1 LAKGAIA
8 GYNSVSKNNAG
19 LQSALNTVPVSITVD
34 ADNSWQLYRSGVLSQ
49 ACGLFGQCDH
59 AVIAVGYDT
68 SASTFKIRNSWG
80 ASWGEGG
87 YVRIAN
93 DVSNP
98 YCLYNSAPFTAK
110 VSADV
115 TV

>member
-1 LAKGAIA
+1 MGA
-8 GYNSVSKNNAG
+8 
-19 LQSALNTVPVSITVD
+19 LQSAITSVPVSVTVD

-49 ACGLFGQCDH
+49 ACGLFGQIDH

-93 DVSNP
+93 SVSNP
-98 YCLYNSAPFTAK
+98 TACTTPLPSPQRCLLTSP
-110 VSADV
+110 S
-115 TV
+115 